1 MIMKIMDMTS
11 SSGTSPTKTIGG
23 RAIEDIGLIKAE
35 PYTDEITRRT
45 TYKIRLYDHNG
56 NWTQDIK
63 PCRTKE
69 EALKRFK
76 NALNRKKEWEEKFE
90 AKYAD
95 VKNLYASA

>member
-69 EALKRFK
+69 EALDHLAGIAEQIR
-76 NALNRKKEWEEKFE
+76 EMD
-90 AKYAD
+90 AD
-95 VKNLYASA
+95 IPIVNEM